1 MSFKLAAY
9 VFAIPFSSAN
19 FIRQRNENGIYIM
32 NVFLSLCPSHL
43 FELFAQTPCFVFIPV
58 ELHSPT

>member
-9 VFAIPFSSAN
+9 VFAIPFSAAN
-19 FIRQRNENGIYIM
+19 FICQRNENGIHIM
-32 NVFLSLCPSHL
+32 KVFLSLWPSHL
-43 FELFAQTPCFVFIPV
+43 FELFAQTPCSVFMPV